1 MSDRI
6 YCRLISELKKIST
19 FDEEEK
25 YIRKYVQSYKKE
37 TFARY
42 LQRYMQ
48 QNSITVAAIMKNSGI
63 NRNYGYNIINGT
75 RKNPGRDK
83 VIALCMGAGMDFD
96 SIQRALNIAGF
107 CAFDPGDE
115 RDVRIAGAVLRGT
128 KDILRLNIFLEEHG
142 IEPLRV

>member
-1 MSDRI
+1 MNDKI
-6 YCRLISELKKIST
+6 YCRLISELKKINT
-19 FDEEEK
+19 LDEEEK
-25 YIRKYVQSYKKE
+25 YIRKYVQPYKKE

-42 LQRYMQ
+42 LQGYMQ
-48 QNSITVAAIMKNSGI
+48 QNSITVAAVMKNSGI

-96 SIQRALNIAGF
+96 SLQRALNIAGF
-107 CAFDPGDE
+107 CALDPRDE
-115 RDVRIAGAVLRGT
+115 RDVRIAAAVLRGT

>member
-1 MSDRI
+1 MSDKI

-96 SIQRALNIAGF
+96 RIQRALNIAGF
-107 CAFDPGDE
+107 CALDPRDE
-115 RDVRIAGAVLRGT
+115 RDVRIAAAALRGT
-128 KDILRLNIFLEEHG
+128 KDMLRLNIYLEEHG
-142 IEPLRV
+142 IEPLHV